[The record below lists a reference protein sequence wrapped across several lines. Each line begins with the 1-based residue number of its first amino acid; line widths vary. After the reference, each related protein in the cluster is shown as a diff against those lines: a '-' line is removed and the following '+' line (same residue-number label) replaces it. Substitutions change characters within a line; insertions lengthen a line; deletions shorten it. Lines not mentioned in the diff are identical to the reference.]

1 MGFAQRRAAGWLGLR
16 WHRIV
21 SALKDWF
28 PSDSEVVPADREPNE
43 EPEAGTVMLSL
54 IPETFPFFHL
64 QMCNPDPML
73 MQTRF
78 LPSSKL
84 SDGRCLEPS
93 KMHVTRK

>member
-16 WHRIV
+16 WHRVV
-21 SALKDWF
+21 SALQDWF
-28 PSDSEVVPADREPNE
+28 PSDSEVVSADQEPKE

-54 IPETFPFFHL
+54 IPETALFFPL

-73 MQTRF
+73 MQTRS
-78 LPSSKL
+78 LPSIKL

-93 KMHVTRK
+93 TMHT